1 MVGMEKRKEYTMYEY
16 VTKKEY
22 APVKV
27 KLESILRRIQQIMA
41 SDYELEFKYEL
52 IGSGK
57 RHLITR
63 IKDGNKGFDFDYNLI
78 IPHPGQGY
86 HYKAD
91 VIKSDFIEAFKIAL
105 KGTQYSFPKDSTSA
119 ITVKMVDKVNSKIK
133 YSCDFAIMYYDE
145 NDGCDGYMYLR
156 NDKSTGNYHFAFR
169 SYSRTDTN
177 EKLAEI
183 LEYEDGWNWIRDEY
197 LKLKNRNE
205 SNKHSFSLYIEAI
218 NNIYNQM
225 NQ

>member
-1 MVGMEKRKEYTMYEY
+1 
-16 VTKKEY
+16 
-22 APVKV
+22 
-27 KLESILRRIQQIMA
+27 
-41 SDYELEFKYEL
+41 
-52 IGSGK
+52 
-57 RHLITR
+57 
-63 IKDGNKGFDFDYNLI
+63 
-78 IPHPGQGY
+78 
-86 HYKAD
+86 
-91 VIKSDFIEAFKIAL
+91 
-105 KGTQYSFPKDSTSA
+105 
-119 ITVKMVDKVNSKIK
+119 
-133 YSCDFAIMYYDE
+133 
-145 NDGCDGYMYLR
+145 MYLR